1 MRALPDPAASRAVL
15 VGVSRYTVLE
25 PLPAVANNLPALA
38 RALTG
43 PTSWNLPTG
52 HCTVVAEPDT
62 ARDMLDPVR
71 DAAEATSDT
80 LLVYFAGHGLLDGR
94 GELFFGLPRSVQARS
109 YTGVTYQALRE
120 IITDCAARR
129 FVVILDCCM
138 SGRALGLMG
147 SEDLLADQAEIDG
160 SYLLA
165 AAPENGRAL
174 APPGET
180 HTAFTGELLDVLQH
194 GIPDGPRELDLNS
207 VYHRLRGEL
216 AAKGRP
222 APQKRDRNTAGRLV
236 LAYNQ
241 AYRPA
246 SAPARAVSDE
256 SAWPN
261 PDDCHTPL
269 AFLEA
274 LAETRALTGLTIPA
288 LAQRADPPLAP
299 ATVTRLLNTT
309 TLPATWKTTSRYLA
323 ACGLAP
329 DQIGAWQAAWQRLR
343 TQEQEPARP
352 QPPVPAAMPPPAR
365 SWWDRLAGRQDRW
378 PRHRGM

>member
-1 MRALPDPAASRAVL
+1 MPDPAASRAVL

-43 PTSWNLPTG
+43 PESWHLPAG

-62 ARDMLDPVR
+62 PRDMLDPVKE
-71 DAAEATSDT
+71 AAEATSDT

-94 GELFFGLPRSVQARS
+94 GELFFGLPRSVQGSS

-120 IITDCAARR
+120 IITDCTARR
-129 FVVILDCCM
+129 FVIILDCCM

-147 SEDLLADQAEIDG
+147 GEDVLADQAEIDG

-194 GIPDGPRELDLNS
+194 GIPDGPRELDLNA
-207 VYHRLRGEL
+207 VYQYLRSEL
-216 AAKGRP
+216 AAKARP

-236 LAYNQ
+236 LARNQ

-246 SAPARAVSDE
+246 SAPARATADE
-256 SAWPN
+256 SAWPD
-261 PDDCHTPL
+261 PDDCRTPL
-269 AFLEA
+269 AFLDA
-274 LAETRALTGLTIPA
+274 LAEMRALTGLTIPA
-288 LAQRADPPLAP
+288 LARRVDPPLA
-299 ATVTRLLNTT
+299 ATTVSRLLNAT
-309 TLPATWKTTSRYLA
+309 TLPATWKTTGRYLA
-323 ACGLAP
+323 ACGLTP
-329 DQIGAWQAAWQRLR
+329 DQIGAWQAAWQRVR
-343 TQEQEPARP
+343 TQEKEPARP
-352 QPPVPAAMPPPAR
+352 QPPVAAAVPPPAR
-365 SWWDRLAGRQDRW
+365 SWWGRLAGRQDLRS
-378 PRHRGM
+378 RQRGK

>member
-1 MRALPDPAASRAVL
+1 MRALPDPVASRAVL

-25 PLPAVANNLPALA
+25 PLPAVANNLPVLA

-43 PTSWNLPTG
+43 PTSWNLPAG

-62 ARDMLDPVR
+62 SRDMLDPVKE
-71 DAAEATSDT
+71 ASEATSDT

-94 GELFFGLPRSVQARS
+94 GELFFGLPRSMQGRS

-129 FVVILDCCM
+129 LVIILDCCM

-147 SEDLLADQAEIDG
+147 GEDLLADQAEIDG

-165 AAPENGRAL
+165 AAPENGQAL

-180 HTAFTGELLDVLQH
+180 HTAFTGELLNVLQY
-194 GIPDGPRELDLNS
+194 GIPDQPRGLDLNT
-207 VYHRLRGEL
+207 VYHHLRGEL

-222 APQKRDRNTAGRLV
+222 TPQKRDRNTAGRLI
-236 LAYNQ
+236 LAHNQ

-246 SAPARAVSDE
+246 AAPARPLTETD
-256 SAWPN
+256 WPD
-261 PDDCHTPL
+261 PDDCPTPL

-274 LAETRALTGLTIPA
+274 LAEMRALTGLSIPA
-288 LAQRADPPLAP
+288 ISQRADPPLAP
-299 ATVTRLLNTT
+299 ATVSRLLNAT

-323 ACGLAP
+323 ACGLAAA
-329 DQIGAWQAAWQRLR
+329 QIEAWQRAWQRLR
-343 TQEQEPARP
+343 AQEEEPTSPESPMPDAEPPRAR
-352 QPPVPAAMPPPAR
+352 A
-365 SWWDRLAGRQDRW
+365 WWDRLAGREDRW
-378 PRHRGM
+378 QR

>member
-1 MRALPDPAASRAVL
+1 MRALPDPAGSRAVL

-43 PTSWNLPTG
+43 PTSWQLPAG

-62 ARDMLDPVR
+62 ARAMLDPVNE
-71 DAAEATSDT
+71 AAQATSDT

-94 GELFFGLPRSVQARS
+94 GELFFGLPGSVQGSS

-120 IITDCAARR
+120 IITGCPARR
-129 FVVILDCCM
+129 FVIILDCCM

-147 SEDLLADQAEIDG
+147 ADDLLADQAEIDG

-174 APPGET
+174 APPGER

-194 GIPDGPRELDLNS
+194 GIPTGPRDLDLNA
-207 VYHRLRGEL
+207 VYHHLRGEL

-222 APQKRDRNTAGRLV
+222 TPQKRDRNTAGRLL
-236 LAYNQ
+236 LARNP
-241 AYRPA
+241 AYRPI
-246 SAPARAVSDE
+246 SAPARATADD
-256 SAWPN
+256 SAWPA
-261 PDDCHTPL
+261 PDQCHTPL

-274 LAETRALTGLTIPA
+274 LAEMRAFAGLTIEA
-288 LAQRADPPLAP
+288 LARRADPPLAP
-299 ATVTRLLNTT
+299 ATVSRLLNTP
-309 TLPATWKTTSRYLA
+309 TLPATWKTTGRYLA
-323 ACGLAP
+323 ACGLPP
-329 DQIGAWQAAWQRLR
+329 DRIGAWQSAWQRLR
-343 TQEQEPARP
+343 TQEQEQERWA
-352 QPPVPAAMPPPAR
+352 PPRQEAAPPTTR
-365 SWWDRLAGRQDRW
+365 SWRDRLAGR
-378 PRHRGM
+378 RGPGRAGRGS

>member
-1 MRALPDPAASRAVL
+1 MRALPDPTASRAVL
-15 VGVSRYTVLE
+15 IGVSRYTVLE

-38 RALTG
+38 RALTS
-43 PTSWNLPTG
+43 PTSWNLPAR

-62 ARDMLDPVR
+62 SRDMLDPVKE
-71 DAAEATSDT
+71 AAEATSDT

-94 GELFFGLPRSVQARS
+94 GELFFGLPSSVQGRS

-129 FVVILDCCM
+129 FVIVLDCCM

-147 SEDLLADQAEIDG
+147 GEDLLADQAEIDG

-180 HTAFTGELLDVLQH
+180 HTAFTGELLNTLQH
-194 GIPDGPRELDLNS
+194 GIPGRPRELDLNT
-207 VYHRLRGEL
+207 VYHHLRSEL

-222 APQKRDRNTAGRLV
+222 TPQKRDRNTAGRLV
-236 LAYNQ
+236 LARNQ

-246 SAPARAVSDE
+246 TAPAHPTETD
-256 SAWPN
+256 WPD
-261 PDDCHTPL
+261 PDDCHTSL

-274 LAETRALTGLTIPA
+274 LAEMRAHTGLTIHA
-288 LAQRADPPLAP
+288 ISRRTDPPLAP
-299 ATVTRLLNTT
+299 DTVSRLLNATK
-309 TLPATWKTTSRYLA
+309 LPATWKTTARYLA
-323 ACGLAP
+323 ACGLTP
-329 DQIGAWQAAWQRLR
+329 DQLDAWHSAWQRLR
-343 TQEQEPARP
+343 AQEQEAA
-352 QPPVPAAMPPPAR
+352 QSEPPVRAAEPPR
-365 SWWDRLAGRQDRW
+365 RHTFWDRLAGREDGR
-378 PRHRGM
+378 RRYRGT

>member
-1 MRALPDPAASRAVL
+1 MRALPDPVASRAVL

-43 PTSWNLPTG
+43 PTSWNLPVG

-62 ARDMLDPVR
+62 PRDMLDPVKE
-71 DAAEATSDT
+71 AAEATSDT

-94 GELFFGLPRSVQARS
+94 GELFFGLPSSVQGRS

-129 FVVILDCCM
+129 LVIILDCCM

-147 SEDLLADQAEIDG
+147 GEDLLADQAEIDG

-180 HTAFTGELLDVLQH
+180 HTAFTGELLNVLRN
-194 GIPDGPRELDLNS
+194 GIHDRPRELDLNA
-207 VYHRLRGEL
+207 VYHHLRGEL

-222 APQKRDRNTAGRLV
+222 TPQKRDRNTAGRLV
-236 LAYNQ
+236 LAHNQ

-246 SAPARAVSDE
+246 VAPARPAE
-256 SAWPN
+256 TGWPD
-261 PDDCHTPL
+261 PDACLTPL

-274 LAETRALTGLTIPA
+274 LAQMRALTGLTIPA
-288 LAQRADPPLAP
+288 ISQRAEPPLAP
-299 ATVTRLLNTT
+299 ATVSRLLNATS
-309 TLPATWKTTSRYLA
+309 LPATWKTTSRYLA
-323 ACGLAP
+323 ACGLTP
-329 DQIGAWQAAWQRLR
+329 VQIEAWQRAWQRLR
-343 TQEQEPARP
+343 AQEEEPPRP
-352 QPPVPAAMPPPAR
+352 ESPEPPRAR
-365 SWWDRLAGRQDRW
+365 SWWDRLAGRED
-378 PRHRGM
+378 PR